1 MTGRLCLIG
10 DPIGHSLSP
19 LIHGAM
25 IAQTGAPYTYEL
37 HPVPSGAM
45 AAFVAEG
52 KGGAWAGCN
61 VTMPHKTAIVP
72 LLDEADGFAAACGA
86 VNTVC
91 FREGRAVGYST
102 DGCGFVD
109 SLRFRGIDPAGRTV
123 LLLGAGGA
131 ASSVCCALAGA
142 GAARIIVA
150 ARRPEGARALC
161 ALCPGRAVS
170 TTFDSTALC
179 RAAAESTL
187 LVNATSLGMTG
198 MAAFPELAFLRAVP
212 AGAVVYDLVYQPRR
226 TALLAAAESLG
237 LTAVP
242 GTALL
247 VHQAVRAFTLFTG
260 ETVDV
265 AALYRTLEGKLG

>member
-1 MTGRLCLIG
+1 MTAKLCLIG

-37 HPVPSGAM
+37 HPVSSGEL
-45 AAFVAEG
+45 AAFAVEA

-61 VTMPHKTAIVP
+61 VTMPHKMAIVP
-72 LLDEADGFAAACGA
+72 LLDELDGSAAACGA

-91 FREGRAVGYST
+91 FRQGRAVGYST

-150 ARRPEGARALC
+150 ARRPEQARALC
-161 ALCPGRAVS
+161 APCPGQAVPTS
-170 TTFDSTALC
+170 FDSAALC

-198 MAAFPELAFLRAVP
+198 MGAFPDLSFLRAVP
-212 AGAVVYDLVYQPRR
+212 AGAVV
-226 TALLAAAESLG
+226 
-237 LTAVP
+237 
-242 GTALL
+242 
-247 VHQAVRAFTLFTG
+247 
-260 ETVDV
+260 
-265 AALYRTLEGKLG
+265 